1 MACRLIMIDGFQA
14 GLDSFCRSRSSV
26 ACSGA
31 KPCDGWP
38 ITINPMDNG
47 FPHKGW
53 VLDAVRLMRRDLC
66 LQVIRENAGEIVYT
80 VRLTGYPITLRVF
93 EEGAYSIRLFDPDGT
108 FDETQHGQW
117 TRPPAV

>member
-1 MACRLIMIDGFQA
+1 
-14 GLDSFCRSRSSV
+14 
-26 ACSGA
+26 
-31 KPCDGWP
+31 
-38 ITINPMDNG
+38 MDNG

-53 VLDAVRLMRRDLC
+53 VLDTIRLMRRDLC

-93 EEGAYSIRLFDPDGT
+93 EEGAYSIRLFDPDGV

>member
-1 MACRLIMIDGFQA
+1 
-14 GLDSFCRSRSSV
+14 
-26 ACSGA
+26 
-31 KPCDGWP
+31 
-38 ITINPMDNG
+38 
-47 FPHKGW
+47 
-53 VLDAVRLMRRDLC
+53 MRRDLC